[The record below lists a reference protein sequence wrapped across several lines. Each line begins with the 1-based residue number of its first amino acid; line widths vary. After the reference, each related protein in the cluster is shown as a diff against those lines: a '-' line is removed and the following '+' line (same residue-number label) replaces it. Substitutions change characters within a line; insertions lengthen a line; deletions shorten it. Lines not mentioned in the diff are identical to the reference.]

1 MKTLLAALAAITVAA
16 TSWVASHPPEKT
28 SDPARLEISVP
39 AAITAGE
46 ELSVEIT
53 SDPGATVTVHFFN
66 GYTGSTR
73 QLTMLETSGRLA
85 VPFTRFTGR
94 LDIVAEAGSRRAL
107 ATTSILARDL
117 LDPPVPLVGARSIVA
132 DGADQAMAAVIPSD
146 RYGNPA
152 PAGTSVEINVQHPDR
167 ALATFRADVIRTV
180 AWSWMPASTTAGTAV
195 VTASVQGRWG
205 PARTLLEI
213 PGPPEAF
220 AVLPETRLRPADGS
234 TLVTVASA
242 PLTDQHGNRIV
253 DGTAAFVRASYPS
266 GLQSQQTVTI
276 SGGIA
281 RALLEAPDRPGV
293 VRVTMT
299 VLGTTS
305 APLDLD
311 FSAPLPTGGQP

>member
-1 MKTLLAALAAITVAA
+1 MKTVLAVLAAIAVAA
-16 TSWVASHPPEKT
+16 TWWVASVPSGET

-39 AAITAGE
+39 ATIAAGVE
-46 ELSVEIT
+46 FSVEIKA
-53 SDPGATVTVHFFN
+53 DPGTTVTVHFFN
-66 GYTGSTR
+66 GYRVSTR
-73 QLTMLETSGRLA
+73 QLTMLETSGRMA

-117 LDPPVPLVGARSIVA
+117 LDPPVPMVGARSIVA
-132 DGADQAMAAVIPSD
+132 DGADQAMVAVIPSD

-152 PAGTSVEINVQHPDR
+152 PAGTSVQIDVQHPDR
-167 ALATFRADVIRTV
+167 ALAKFRADVIRTV
-180 AWSWMPASTTAGTAV
+180 AWSWIPASTTAGTAV
-195 VTASVQGRWG
+195 VTASAQGRTG
-205 PARTLLEI
+205 PARTLVEI
-213 PGPPEAF
+213 PGPPVAF
-220 AVLPETRLRPADGS
+220 AVLPETQLRPADGS
-234 TLVTVASA
+234 TLITIASE

-253 DGTAAFVRASYPS
+253 DGTAAFVRASYPG

-281 RALLEAPDRPGV
+281 RALLQPPDGPGG

-311 FSAPLPTGGQP
+311 FSAPLPTGGRP